1 MEERNLTFSNKLRAL
16 FEPFRPA
23 VVHTFICLH
32 SVKTRLIGDAFHCFR
47 RHVLVKKLGY
57 FQDISGQVL
66 KKKSVI

>member
-16 FEPFRPA
+16 LEPFRTA

-47 RHVLVKKLGY
+47 RHVLVKKLRY